1 MFFSKA
7 PSMTLGIAALAAPG
21 RGPRDDLWMGS
32 AAGEP
37 IPWRVL
43 SREGNGGRY
52 RNAAEEEVSGPA
64 LLLVTSC
71 QKGFRPALLPGG
83 HRAGHR
89 GPGPPLAAERRPGLV
104 RRFFCKLPFP
114 PGAGG
119 GAGGLEG

>member
-43 SREGNGGRY
+43 SREGNGGRQ
-52 RNAAEEEVSGPA
+52 AIPGVVCE
-64 LLLVTSC
+64 
-71 QKGFRPALLPGG
+71 FR
-83 HRAGHR
+83 
-89 GPGPPLAAERRPGLV
+89 
-104 RRFFCKLPFP
+104 
-114 PGAGG
+114 GAF
-119 GAGGLEG
+119 

>member
-52 RNAAEEEVSGPA
+52 RNAAGEEVSGPA

-71 QKGFRPALLPGG
+71 LLGNHFQDGIKKDSDLRFYQEGTEPDTEDPALLWRQSAD
-83 HRAGHR
+83 RAWCGD
-89 GPGPPLAAERRPGLV
+89 
-104 RRFFCKLPFP
+104 FFASCL
-114 PGAGG
+114 
-119 GAGGLEG
+119 